1 VTLTPYGFWRD
12 AHAVHHA
19 TSGNLDR
26 RGTGDITMLTVRE
39 YLALSLW
46 RRLLYR
52 AYRHP
57 LVLFGLGRSIF
68 FVGRRAAAFGSIPS
82 IYCEMR
88 ERCTPTY

>member
-68 FVGRRAAAFGSIPS
+68 LWDEEQKLLVLFRQFIAK
-82 IYCEMR
+82 
-88 ERCTPTY
+88 